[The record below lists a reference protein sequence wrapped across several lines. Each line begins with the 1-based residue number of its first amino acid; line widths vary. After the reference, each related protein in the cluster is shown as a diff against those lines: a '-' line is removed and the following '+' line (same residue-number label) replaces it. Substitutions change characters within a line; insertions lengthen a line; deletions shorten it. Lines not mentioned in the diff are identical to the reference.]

1 VGHESPIE
9 IFWISGSPYSWR
21 VLLALAIKQ
30 IPYESR
36 LLSLANDEHRSD
48 EFLRVNPRG
57 RVPALRHGALT
68 MGESVAILRYLD
80 RCFPVPPLF
89 GATPAEEGKINQRI
103 DEIENYLVPNGQA
116 ITRAVFG
123 GKVSDRIELLRPAES
138 QPSSGTWRGRWTNG
152 CWAAISAPRTSC
164 FTPWSPLYC
173 VRRVSRPRR
182 NSICNCCPWPID
194 TRDLRSGAGG
204 SRDCRGLMPPIRPTG
219 GRRKIPLPVAD
230 YFKNRTAILISYCL
244 CHRLNQ
250 RRSSGATGHCT
261 T

>member
-123 GKVSDRIELLRPAES
+123 GKVSDRIELLNEQARRIAAE
-138 QPSSGTWRGRWTNG
+138 
-152 CWAAISAPRTSC
+152 
-164 FTPWSPLYC
+164 L
-173 VRRVSRPRR
+173 
-182 NSICNCCPWPID
+182 
-194 TRDLRSGAGG
+194 RDLEGSVDEWLLGRDLSAADIVLYPLVATLLRAAGKPAAQKLDLQLLPLAD
-204 SRDCRGLMPPIRPTG
+204 RYPRLAQWCRRIEGLPGFDATYPPHWRET
-219 GRRKIPLPVAD
+219 
-230 YFKNRTAILISYCL
+230 
-244 CHRLNQ
+244 
-250 RRSSGATGHCT
+250 
-261 T
+261 